1 MYEFATGVINVWE
14 KKILS
19 VLDQERML
27 KSPDRASAFMVLFDT
42 DLGEIIAEGSQKNI
56 EDIFSR
62 DLNILKKKLV
72 NILDDKKL
80 LASFLFLKFDAL
92 NLKSALKKS
101 FFGKETKNFKPFEFS
116 LEPYKKVESFLK
128 VLLDNNEKSNALTQ
142 HCDNFYVRRL
152 VLEAIQI
159 LSSNKEDGQTMD
171 SQMIETAVDR
181 AYLKVRLAMAKK
193 ENALPEMVR
202 LEIDVANL
210 RSLLGK
216 NSQPF
221 LAGGNL
227 ASSQIEK
234 LAQRKEEDLSDN
246 LKIFLEV
253 LELAFLLDEDHG
265 RNTGIALEKKLDGY
279 IAKKIF
285 QKEKEK
291 GSGIEKVLAFF
302 QKKMNSYVNI
312 RLILFAKEN
321 NLPLEEIER
330 ALLPIA

>member
-14 KKILS
+14 KKLLS
-19 VLDQERML
+19 GPNQERML
-27 KSPDRASAFMVLFDT
+27 KSPDRESAFIVLFDT

-62 DLNILKKKLV
+62 DLNILKKKLAD
-72 NILDDKKL
+72 ILDDKEL
-80 LASFLFLKFDAL
+80 LASFLFLKFDAF
-92 NLKSALKKS
+92 NLKSALKKY
-101 FFGKETKNFKPFEFS
+101 FFKEEVKNFKPFEFS
-116 LEPYKKVESFLK
+116 LEPYQKVEFLLRA
-128 VLLDNNEKSNALTQ
+128 LLGNNAKAGPLMLEKCANLYVGKLVSEAVRAL
-142 HCDNFYVRRL
+142 
-152 VLEAIQI
+152 
-159 LSSNKEDGQTMD
+159 SNKEGSPAMS
-171 SQMIETAVDR
+171 SQAIEATVDMV
-181 AYLKVRLAMAKK
+181 YLKVKLAMAKK
-193 ENALPEMVR
+193 GKALWEIVR

-210 RSLLGK
+210 RNLLGK
-216 NSQPF
+216 SDQPF

-234 LAQRKEEDLSDN
+234 LAQGKEDDLSDN
-246 LKIFLEV
+246 LKKFLEV
-253 LELAFLLDEDHG
+253 LELEFLLDEDRNH
-265 RNTGIALEKKLDGY
+265 NTGMALERKLDGY
-279 IAKKIF
+279 FAKKIF

-302 QKKMNSYVNI
+302 QKKMNSYANI